1 MPRYESLERKRRQI
15 LAHIAQIQSMRRGY
29 LNKRFNVCGKPLC
42 RCKAKPPK
50 LHGPYF
56 FITTKVEGKTRCHY
70 VADRDRLALLREQL
84 RAHQR
89 FRRLIQDFVGV
100 CEQIA
105 DWNLKTRKECRNESV
120 E

>member
-1 MPRYESLERKRRQI
+1 MPRCESLERRRRRL
-15 LAHIAQIQSMRRGY
+15 LAQIAQIRSLRRGS
-29 LNKRFNVCGKPLC
+29 LNQRLNVCGKPLC
-42 RCKAKPPK
+42 RCKAKPPQ

-56 FITTKVEGKTRCHY
+56 FITTKVQGKTRCRY

-89 FRRLIQDFVGV
+89 FRRLIQDFVRV

-105 DWNLKTRKECRNESV
+105 ERELDQAKGVQK
-120 E
+120 

>member
-1 MPRYESLERKRRQI
+1 MPRFESLERKRRQL
-15 LAHIAQIQSMRRGY
+15 LAQIAQIRSLRRGS

-56 FITTKVEGKTRCHY
+56 FITTKVQGKTRCTY
-70 VADRDRLALLREQL
+70 IEDRSRLPLLREQL

-89 FRRLIQDFVGV
+89 FRRLMQDFVGV

-105 DWNLKTRKECRNESV
+105 ELELDQAQGVQK
-120 E
+120 

>member
-1 MPRYESLERKRRQI
+1 MPRYESLERKRRQL

-42 RCKAKPPK
+42 RCKAKPPQ

-56 FITTKVEGKTRCHY
+56 FITTKVQGKTRCRY

-105 DWNLKTRKECRNESV
+105 ELELHQAKGVQK
-120 E
+120 

>member
-1 MPRYESLERKRRQI
+1 MPRYESLERKRRQL
-15 LAHIAQIQSMRRGY
+15 LARLAQIRSLRRGY
-29 LNKRFNVCGKPLC
+29 LNQRFNVCGKPLC
-42 RCKAKPPK
+42 RCKAKPPQ

-56 FITTKVEGKTRCHY
+56 FITTKVRGKTRCHY

-105 DWNLKTRKECRNESV
+105 ELELPETKGVQK
-120 E
+120 